1 MNVIGIGK
9 NEWAKGVP
17 EDLVRACEKLNISY
31 RLMDFST
38 LFQSQFSE
46 ITHLAPALF
55 ILKPHALEAYRLA
68 QSQGVILLNPILSVE
83 IADDKSKTYLALER
97 ANIPQVP
104 TQLIDLDL
112 EPMHNYF
119 QSNPAA
125 CVFKMRHGG
134 QGRWVRL
141 VREESQ
147 LLGVY
152 EEFIHEGI
160 GPILAQPFIEEANGE
175 SIRVIVTGGE
185 VVAASVRR
193 ATQDWRSN
201 ISLGGV
207 QEKYVLTT
215 CESDLAIAAT
225 KALGL
230 GHAGVDLINMED
242 GIKVLEVNACPDFTS
257 MRNISS
263 VDIAEAVITATLKAR
278 NP

>member
-17 EDLVRACEKLNISY
+17 EDLVRACENLNISY
-31 RLMDFST
+31 RLLDFSS
-38 LFQSQFSE
+38 LFLSQFSE

-55 ILKPHALEAYRLA
+55 ILKPQALEAYRLA
-68 QSQGVILLNPILSVE
+68 QSQGVIPLNPISSVE

-97 ANIPQVP
+97 AHIPQVP

-112 EPMHNYF
+112 ESMHNYF
-119 QSNPAA
+119 QSNPAS

-147 LLGVY
+147 LLAVY
-152 EEFIHEGI
+152 EEFKHEGI
-160 GPILAQPFIEEANGE
+160 GPILAQPFIEDANGE

-185 VVAASVRR
+185 VIATSLRR

-201 ISLGGV
+201 ISLGGI
-207 QEKYVLTT
+207 QEKYELTSGET
-215 CESDLAIAAT
+215 DIAIAAT
-225 KALGL
+225 KTLEL
-230 GHAGVDLINMED
+230 GHAGVDLIKTNH

-257 MRNISS
+257 MKSISS
-263 VDIAEAVITATLKAR
+263 VDIAEVVIAATLKAR
-278 NP
+278 LP